1 MAKLKTIMEVATRTE
16 ASWTNR
22 QKALFH
28 AHSRHG
34 LVRELLRLEEIVAQ
48 TVEDGSPSP
57 YPGFNSTDYEV
68 MVYKLCTQKAV
79 KRSDLW
85 LAMWGLERRIKAA
98 REYIE
103 ANPVTA

>member
-22 QKALFH
+22 QKAFFH
-28 AHSRHG
+28 AHNRHG
-34 LVRELLRLEEIVAQ
+34 LVRELLRLEEIVAE

-57 YPGFNSTDYEV
+57 YPGFNSTDYEI
-68 MVYKLCTQKAV
+68 MVYKMCAQKAV

-98 REYIE
+98 RQYIE
-103 ANPVTA
+103 QVRTAA